1 MAAQPIGEDSDVTL
15 LEPTRDQ
22 VLEYCAQD
30 TVERVFLEDAA
41 RRGFGRFA
49 AVANGGGAITALCHS
64 GANLVPSGEGCEAFA
79 PLAVRSQ
86 ARMIIG
92 EARAVDAVWRA
103 AEGRLPPAREDRPGQ
118 PVYTIREPPPP
129 GGTGLRAARD
139 DDLEILVPACAA
151 AHELELGIDPLSR
164 DADGFRWRTSSQ
176 VEEGRSWLWV
186 EDGVVLFKAEASA
199 WTPHAVQVAQVW
211 TDPAARGHGY
221 ATRGM
226 ADLCRLL
233 LDWVP
238 VVTLFVRSDNAAA
251 IGLYEKVGMQ
261 KVLEYRSVLF

>member
-1 MAAQPIGEDSDVTL
+1 MKIV
-15 LEPTRDQ
+15 EPTREQ
-22 VLEYCAQD
+22 VLEFCVHD
-30 TVERVFLEDAA
+30 PVERVFLEDAA

-49 AVANGGGAITALCHS
+49 AVTNGDGAVTALCHS

-79 PLAVRSQ
+79 RLAARSQ

-92 EARAVDAVWRA
+92 EARAVGAVWRA
-103 AEGRLPPAREDRPGQ
+103 AEDRLPPPREDRPGQ
-118 PVYTIREPPPP
+118 PVYAITERPPA
-129 GGTGLRAARD
+129 GGSGLRAARL
-139 DDLEILVPACAA
+139 DDLDVLVPACAA

-164 DADGFRWRTSSQ
+164 DADAFHWRTSTQ

-199 WTPHAVQVAQVW
+199 WTPRAVQIAQVW

-221 ATRGM
+221 ATRGF

-238 VVTLFVRSDNAAA
+238 VVTLFVRSENEAA
-251 IGLYEKVGMQ
+251 IGLYEKVGMR

>member
-1 MAAQPIGEDSDVTL
+1 VTL
-15 LEPTRDQ
+15 LEPTRTQ
-22 VLEYCAQD
+22 VLEYCAD
-30 TVERVFLEDAA
+30 DPVERVFLEDAA

-49 AVANGGGAITALCHS
+49 AVTKSNGEIAALCHT
-64 GANLVPSGEGCEAFA
+64 GANLVPSGDGCEAFA
-79 PLAVRSQ
+79 QLAIRSQ

-103 AEGRLPPAREDRPGQ
+103 AEKGLPPAREDRPGQ
-118 PVYTIREPPPP
+118 PVYAITEPPPP
-129 GGTGLRAARD
+129 GESGLRPAREG
-139 DDLEILVPACAA
+139 DLEILVPACAA

-164 DADGFRWRTSSQ
+164 DADGFRWRTSAQ

-199 WTPHAVQVAQVW
+199 WTPRAVQLAQVW
-211 TDPAARGHGY
+211 TDPEARGLGY
-221 ATRGM
+221 ATRGL

-233 LDWVP
+233 LEWVP
-238 VVTLFVRSDNAAA
+238 VVTLFVRTENDAA
-251 IGLYEKVGMQ
+251 IGLYEKVGMR

>member
-1 MAAQPIGEDSDVTL
+1 MTL
-15 LEPTRDQ
+15 VEPTRTQ
-22 VLEYCAQD
+22 VLEYCARD
-30 TVERVFLEDAA
+30 PVERVFLEDAA

-49 AVANGGGAITALCHS
+49 AVTNGDGAIVALCHS

-79 PLAVRSQ
+79 PVAVRSQ

-92 EARAVDAVWRA
+92 EARAVDAVWQA
-103 AEGRLPPAREDRPGQ
+103 AEDGLPPAREDRPRQ
-118 PVYTIREPPPP
+118 PVYAIRDRPPP
-129 GGTGLRAARD
+129 GETGLRPARPN
-139 DDLEILVPACAA
+139 DLEILVPACAA

-164 DADGFRWRTSSQ
+164 DADGFRWRTSTQ
-176 VEEGRSWLWV
+176 IEDGRSWLWV

-199 WTPHAVQVAQVW
+199 WTPRAVQLAQVW
-211 TDPAARGHGY
+211 TDPGARGHGY
-221 ATRGM
+221 ATRGL

-238 VVTLFVRSDNAAA
+238 VVTLFVRSENEAA
-251 IGLYEKVGMQ
+251 IGLYEKVGMR

>member
-1 MAAQPIGEDSDVTL
+1 VTL
-15 LEPTRDQ
+15 LEPTRTQ
-22 VLEYCAQD
+22 VLEYCAD
-30 TVERVFLEDAA
+30 DPVERVFLEDAA

-49 AVANGGGAITALCHS
+49 AVTKSNGEIAALCHT
-64 GANLVPSGEGCEAFA
+64 GANLVPSGDGCEAFA
-79 PLAVRSQ
+79 QLAIRSR

-103 AEGRLPPAREDRPGQ
+103 AKKGLPPAREDRPGQ
-118 PVYTIREPPPP
+118 PVYAITEPPPP
-129 GGTGLRAARD
+129 GESGLRAARE

-164 DADGFRWRTSSQ
+164 DADGFRWRTSAQ

-199 WTPHAVQVAQVW
+199 WTPRAVQLAQVW
-211 TDPAARGHGY
+211 TDPEARGLGY
-221 ATRGM
+221 ATRGL
-226 ADLCRLL
+226 ADLFRLL
-233 LDWVP
+233 LEWVP
-238 VVTLFVRSDNAAA
+238 VVTLFVRTENDAA
-251 IGLYEKVGMQ
+251 IGLYEKVGMR

>member
-1 MAAQPIGEDSDVTL
+1 MTL
-15 LEPTRDQ
+15 VEPTRDQ
-22 VLEYCAQD
+22 VLEYCAHD
-30 TVERVFLEDAA
+30 PVERVFLEDAA

-49 AVANGGGAITALCHS
+49 AVTNGTGAITALCHS

-79 PLAVRSQ
+79 PLAIRSQ

-92 EARAVDAVWRA
+92 ESRAVAAVWDA
-103 AEGRLPPAREDRPGQ
+103 AEDRLPPAREDRPGQ
-118 PVYTIREPPPP
+118 PVYAISEPPAS
-129 GGTGLRAARD
+129 GDSGLRAARE
-139 DDLEILVPACAA
+139 DDLAILVPACAA
-151 AHELELGIDPLSR
+151 AHELELGIDPLTR
-164 DADGFRWRTSSQ
+164 DADGFRWRTATQ

-199 WTPHAVQVAQVW
+199 WTPRAVQLAQVW
-211 TDPAARGHGY
+211 TDPEARGHGY
-221 ATRGM
+221 ATRGL

-238 VVTLFVRSDNAAA
+238 VVTLFVRSENDAA
-251 IGLYEKVGMQ
+251 IGLYEKVGMR

>member
-1 MAAQPIGEDSDVTL
+1 VTPV
-15 LEPTRDQ
+15 EPTRDQ
-22 VLEYCAQD
+22 VLEYCAHD
-30 TVERVFLEDAA
+30 PVERVFLEDAA

-49 AVANGGGAITALCHS
+49 AVMNGAGSITALCHS

-79 PLAVRSQ
+79 SLAVRSQ

-92 EARAVDAVWRA
+92 EARAVEAVWQA
-103 AEGRLPPAREDRPGQ
+103 AAVALPPAREDRPGQ
-118 PVYTIREPPPP
+118 PVYALTEPPAS
-129 GGTGLRAARD
+129 GDSGLRAATE
-139 DDLEILVPACAA
+139 DDLEVLVPACAA

-164 DADGFRWRTSSQ
+164 DADGFLWRTSTQ
-176 VEEGRSWLWV
+176 IEEGRSWLWV

-199 WTPHAVQVAQVW
+199 WTPQAVQLAQVW
-211 TDPAARGHGY
+211 TDPEARGQGY
-221 ATRGM
+221 ATRGL

-238 VVTLFVRSDNAAA
+238 VVTLFVRSENDAA
-251 IGLYEKVGMQ
+251 IGLYDKVGMR

>member
-1 MAAQPIGEDSDVTL
+1 MAIV
-15 LEPTRDQ
+15 EPTRDQ
-22 VLEYCAQD
+22 VLEFCTHD
-30 TVERVFLEDAA
+30 PVERVFLEDAA

-49 AVANGGGAITALCHS
+49 AVENGDERVTALCHS

-79 PLAVRSQ
+79 NLAVRSK

-92 EARAVDAVWRA
+92 ESGAVDDLWRA
-103 AEGRLPPAREDRPGQ
+103 AAARLPEPREDRPGQ
-118 PVYTIREPPPP
+118 PVYTITAAPPA
-129 GGTGLRAARD
+129 GESGLRPARL
-139 DDLEILVPACAA
+139 DDLDILVPACAA

-164 DADGFRWRTSSQ
+164 DADAFYWRTSTQ

-186 EDGVVLFKAEASA
+186 EDGVVRFKAEASA
-199 WTPHAVQVAQVW
+199 WTPQAVQIAQVW
-211 TDPAARGHGY
+211 TDPAARGLGY
-221 ATRGM
+221 ATRGL

-238 VVTLFVRSDNAAA
+238 VVTLFVRSENDAA
-251 IGLYEKVGMQ
+251 IGLYEKVGMR

>member
-1 MAAQPIGEDSDVTL
+1 MTL
-15 LEPTRDQ
+15 VEPTRAQ
-22 VLEYCAQD
+22 VLAYCAHD
-30 TVERVFLEDAA
+30 PVERVFLEDAA

-49 AVANGGGAITALCHS
+49 AVKDGDGVIVALCHS

-79 PLAVRSQ
+79 PVAVRSQ

-92 EARAVDAVWRA
+92 EARAVDAVWQVA
-103 AEGRLPPAREDRPGQ
+103 QDGMPPAREDRPGQ
-118 PVYTIREPPPP
+118 PVYAIRDRPPP
-129 GGTGLRAARD
+129 GESGLRAARSS
-139 DDLEILVPACAA
+139 DLEILVPACAA

-164 DADGFRWRTSSQ
+164 DADGFRWRTATQ
-176 VEEGRSWLWV
+176 IEDGRSWLWV

-199 WTPHAVQVAQVW
+199 WTPRAVQIAQVW
-211 TDPAARGHGY
+211 TDPGARGHGY
-221 ATRGM
+221 ATRGL

-238 VVTLFVRSDNAAA
+238 VVTLFVRSENEAA
-251 IGLYEKVGMQ
+251 IGLYEKVGMR

>member
-1 MAAQPIGEDSDVTL
+1 VA
-15 LEPTRDQ
+15 EPTRDQ
-22 VLEYCAQD
+22 VLEFCARD
-30 TVERVFLEDAA
+30 PVERVFLEDAA

-49 AVANGGGAITALCHS
+49 AVTNGDEGVTALCHS

-92 EARAVDAVWRA
+92 ESRAVEALWRA
-103 AEGRLPPAREDRPGQ
+103 AQDDLPPAREDRPGQ
-118 PVYTIREPPPP
+118 PVYAIRELPPA
-129 GGTGLRAARD
+129 GDSGLRAARD
-139 DDLEILVPACAA
+139 ADLDILVPACAA

-164 DADGFRWRTSSQ
+164 DAEAFHWRTATQ
-176 VEEGRSWLWV
+176 IEEGRSWLWV

-199 WTPHAVQVAQVW
+199 WTPHAVQLAQVW
-211 TDPAARGHGY
+211 TDPEARGHGY
-221 ATRGM
+221 ATRGL
-226 ADLCRLL
+226 ADLFRLL

-238 VVTLFVRSDNAAA
+238 VVTLFVRSENDAA
-251 IGLYEKVGMQ
+251 IGLYEKVGMR

>member
-1 MAAQPIGEDSDVTL
+1 MTL
-15 LEPTRDQ
+15 VEPTRTQ
-22 VLEYCAQD
+22 VLEYCAHD
-30 TVERVFLEDAA
+30 PVERVFLEDAA

-49 AVANGGGAITALCHS
+49 AVTNGDGAIVALCHS

-79 PLAVRSQ
+79 PVAVRSQ

-92 EARAVDAVWRA
+92 EARAVDAVWQA
-103 AEGRLPPAREDRPGQ
+103 AEDGLPPAREDRPGQ
-118 PVYTIREPPPP
+118 PVYAIRDRPPP
-129 GGTGLRAARD
+129 GETGLRPARPN
-139 DDLEILVPACAA
+139 DLEILVPASAA

-164 DADGFRWRTSSQ
+164 DADGFRWRTSTQ
-176 VEEGRSWLWV
+176 IEDGRSWLWV

-199 WTPHAVQVAQVW
+199 WTPRAVQLAQVW
-211 TDPAARGHGY
+211 TDPGARGHGY
-221 ATRGM
+221 ATRGL

-238 VVTLFVRSDNAAA
+238 VVTLFVRSENEAA
-251 IGLYEKVGMQ
+251 IGLYEKVGMR

>member
-1 MAAQPIGEDSDVTL
+1 MTL
-15 LEPTRDQ
+15 VEPTRTQ
-22 VLEYCAQD
+22 VLEYCAHD
-30 TVERVFLEDAA
+30 PVERVFLEDAA

-49 AVANGGGAITALCHS
+49 AVTNGDGAIVALCHS

-79 PLAVRSQ
+79 PVAVRSQ

-92 EARAVDAVWRA
+92 EARAVDAVWQA
-103 AEGRLPPAREDRPGQ
+103 AEDGLPPAREDRPGQ
-118 PVYTIREPPPP
+118 PVYAIRDRPPP
-129 GGTGLRAARD
+129 GETGLRPARPNNR
-139 DDLEILVPACAA
+139 EILVPACAA

-164 DADGFRWRTSSQ
+164 DADGFRWRTSTQ
-176 VEEGRSWLWV
+176 IEDGRSWLWV

-199 WTPHAVQVAQVW
+199 WTPRAVQLAQVW
-211 TDPAARGHGY
+211 TDPGARGHGY
-221 ATRGM
+221 ATRGL

-238 VVTLFVRSDNAAA
+238 VVTLFVRSENEAA
-251 IGLYEKVGMQ
+251 IGLYEKVGMR

>member
-1 MAAQPIGEDSDVTL
+1 MKVV
-15 LEPTRDQ
+15 EPTRDQ
-22 VLEYCAQD
+22 VLQFCAHD
-30 TVERVFLEDAA
+30 PVECVFLEDAA

-49 AVANGGGAITALCHS
+49 AVADDAGSVTALCHS

-79 PLAVRSQ
+79 SLAVRSR

-92 EARAVDAVWRA
+92 EARAVEAVWHA
-103 AEGRLPPAREDRPGQ
+103 AEDRLPPPREDRPGQ
-118 PVYTIREPPPP
+118 PVYAIDVPPPP
-129 GGTGLRAARD
+129 GESGLRAANV

-164 DADGFRWRTSSQ
+164 DADAFRWRTLTQ
-176 VEEGRSWLWV
+176 IEDGRSWLWL
-186 EDGVVLFKAEASA
+186 EDGVVLFKAESSA
-199 WTPHAVQVAQVW
+199 WTPGAVQIAQVW
-211 TDPAARGHGY
+211 TDPEARGHGY
-221 ATRGM
+221 ASRGL

-233 LDWVP
+233 LEWVP
-238 VVTLFVRSDNAAA
+238 VVTLFVRSDNGAA

>member
-1 MAAQPIGEDSDVTL
+1 
-15 LEPTRDQ
+15 
-22 VLEYCAQD
+22 VLQYCAREP
-30 TVERVFLEDAA
+30 VERVFLEDAA

-49 AVANGGGAITALCHS
+49 ALVNDDGEITALCHS

-92 EARAVDAVWRA
+92 EARAVGALWSA
-103 AEGRLPPAREDRPGQ
+103 AEDRLPPVREDRPGQ
-118 PVYTIREPPPP
+118 PVYAISEPPPA
-129 GGTGLRAARD
+129 GDTGLRPARE

-164 DADGFRWRTSSQ
+164 DADGFRWRTATQ
-176 VEEGRSWLWV
+176 AEEGRSWLWV

-199 WTPHAVQVAQVW
+199 WTPRAVQLAQVW
-211 TDPAARGHGY
+211 TDPEARGHGY
-221 ATRGM
+221 ATRGLS
-226 ADLCRLL
+226 DLIRLL
-233 LDWVP
+233 LEWVP
-238 VVTLFVRSDNAAA
+238 VVTLFVRSENGAA
-251 IGLYEKVGMQ
+251 IGLYEKVGMR

>member
-1 MAAQPIGEDSDVTL
+1 MKTI
-15 LEPTRDQ
+15 EPTRDQ
-22 VLEYCAQD
+22 VLEFCTRD
-30 TVERVFLEDAA
+30 PVERVFLEDAA

-49 AVANGGGAITALCHS
+49 AVADGDGTLAALCHS
-64 GANLVPSGEGCEAFA
+64 GANLVPSGDGCEAFA
-79 PLAVRSQ
+79 SLAVRSK

-92 EARAVDAVWRA
+92 EARAVGDLWRA
-103 AEGRLPPAREDRPGQ
+103 ARERLPQPREDRPGQ
-118 PVYTIREPPPP
+118 PVYSITEPPSP
-129 GGTGLRAARD
+129 GDSGLRAARL

-151 AHELELGIDPLSR
+151 AHELELGVDPLSR
-164 DADGFRWRTSSQ
+164 DADAFYWRTSTQ
-176 VEEGRSWLWV
+176 VEEGRSWVWL

-211 TDPAARGHGY
+211 TDPEARGRGY
-221 ATRGM
+221 ATRGF

-238 VVTLFVRSDNAAA
+238 VVTLFVRSENDAA
-251 IGLYEKVGMQ
+251 IGLYEKVGMR